1 MLTQQVELG
10 RVAFEVGT
18 LVHEASVRRGLNR
31 DQPPLAVLASCR
43 YDICVAI
50 TLDEDSLRP
59 KLQIS
64 PSSSRLMYHMHNAC
78 N

>member
-31 DQPPLAVLASCR
+31 DQPPLVAGDFVHVHVSTSQQFVVEPAS
-43 YDICVAI
+43 
-50 TLDEDSLRP
+50 RP
-59 KLQIS
+59 GRRQIS
-64 PSSSRLMYHMHNAC
+64 RLCQWSM
-78 N
+78 

>member
-1 MLTQQVELG
+1 MQLDARLLCLYFNLWWAYLRDKLT
-10 RVAFEVGT
+10 
-18 LVHEASVRRGLNR
+18 
-31 DQPPLAVLASCR
+31 LAVLASCR
-43 YDICVAI
+43 YDICVANR
-50 TLDEDSLRP
+50 LDEDSLRP